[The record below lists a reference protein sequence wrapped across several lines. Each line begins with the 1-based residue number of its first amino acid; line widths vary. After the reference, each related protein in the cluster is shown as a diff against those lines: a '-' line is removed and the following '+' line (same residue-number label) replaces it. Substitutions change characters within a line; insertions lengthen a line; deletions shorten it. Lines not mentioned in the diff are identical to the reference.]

1 MVGSMFVRRLWV
13 LPDVIV
19 VLVFVAIGRS
29 VHDHG
34 VKVVGM
40 LSTSWPFLV
49 GLALGWLA
57 AARWRREGTS
67 LVDGAVLCFITVTI
81 GMVLRVL
88 AGQGTAVAFILVALC
103 FLGAGMLGWRVL
115 LSRFRRQR
123 STSRSA
129 NPTR

>member
-1 MVGSMFVRRLWV
+1 MRRLWV
-13 LPDVIV
+13 VPDVIV
-19 VLVFVAIGRS
+19 VLIFVAIGRS

-40 LSTSWPFLV
+40 LSTSWPFLA
-49 GLALGWLA
+49 GLALAWLA
-57 AARWRREGTS
+57 VARWHREGTS
-67 LVDGAVLCFITVTI
+67 LVDGAVLCFITVTV

-103 FLGAGMLGWRVL
+103 FLGAGMLGWRIL

-123 STSRSA
+123 SASRSA
-129 NPTR
+129 DSTS